1 MAAATLS
8 AEERQTILSSAG
20 APLAA
25 SRALPLMGGGKKV
38 DPISPPASFGDSIQV
53 RYGTIPTYTPYVQ
66 ERWELVAYVNSMVID
81 DVAQPVYRESSVS
94 GALND
99 AYGMGRLSTVGGTE
113 ALPVADTYLEDGL
126 GSVSAVV
133 AGDGRI
139 AASYAYSPWGEAAVD
154 VGEFGGPALSGLGYQ
169 PELSHYGYNGEE
181 STGAS
186 GLQYLR
192 ARWYDP
198 TAGAFGS
205 QDAYLGDAADPATLN
220 RYAYVEGN
228 PIASCDPTGHVSAA
242 KNRAKKQQAAKKRAT
257 KQSTVRKATVKK
269 LKKTS
274 VFSKISTGIKKI
286 RSAQRSATIWAPL
299 KKATRQIVT
308 AAKQSGYTSGGS
320 GGGGSGW
327 KSAGYSSRRSAGKST
342 PRSTYRAAASSKY
355 AKTFQA
361 VTRTLC
367 GSAAHMGSAVSKGH
381 DIDWAEV
388 GHGALDLLGFIPG
401 FGAAADVVNGLW
413 YAAEGNYVDAA
424 LSFVSAVPGAGDA
437 AAGAKLGK
445 KAAGAIRALDT
456 ADSAQAAARAAKKA
470 TGGGAYKDVRTPG
483 REAHHMPAKS
493 VSPLSEREGPAISM
507 APTDHRQ
514 TASWGRREEAK
525 AYREKQKQLIEQG
538 RFKEAQQMDVDDIRS
553 NFGDKYDRE
562 ISQMQDYTNELER
575 KGLI

>member
-1 MAAATLS
+1 
-8 AEERQTILSSAG
+8 
-20 APLAA
+20 
-25 SRALPLMGGGKKV
+25 MGGEAANATQE
-38 DPISPPASFGDSIQV
+38 PAPAVSLGDSVQV

-66 ERWELVAYVNSMVID
+66 ERWELVAYVNSTVID

-327 KSAGYSSRRSAGKST
+327 KSAGYSSRRSAGKSA

-445 KAAGAIRALDT
+445 KAA
-456 ADSAQAAARAAKKA
+456 ARAAKKA

-562 ISQMQDYTNELER
+562 IPQMQDYTNELER